1 MFDVIACLQVKPD
14 SMHNSLEFG
23 RKLRD
28 RDRVE
33 RFDPLASF
41 SRKIPSFRRIPL
53 NIVKD
58 HVKHMF
64 ERVKPIVDHVKLCLE
79 LPCSDAIPSNYVW
92 NFFAHAR

>member
-33 RFDPLASF
+33 RFDPLAS
-41 SRKIPSFRRIPL
+41 
-53 NIVKD
+53 V
-58 HVKHMF
+58 
-64 ERVKPIVDHVKLCLE
+64 
-79 LPCSDAIPSNYVW
+79 
-92 NFFAHAR
+92 